1 MPPVT
6 LVAVRDTQAR
16 FGQRTTKKTVDCTK
30 LIIIII
36 IITFLRFIDNN
47 NGNMTK
53 KSTKAEIKE
62 VKKKHTTVQYCNVV
76 VKDNND
82 LCYLKCDGRSYELE
96 KKNVLIIHTQL
107 FACSEQALC
116 TLGRVAQRK
125 KIIELKSVVEVAE
138 ERFPFLGL
146 SIETF

>member
-96 KKNVLIIHTQL
+96 KKKCLNNTHTVVCL
-107 FACSEQALC
+107 LRTGFMHFGE
-116 TLGRVAQRK
+116 GRT
-125 KIIELKSVVEVAE
+125 E
-138 ERFPFLGL
+138 EKNN
-146 SIETF
+146 